1 MTALLAANPFLESV
15 QRSLNEDV
23 DNTELAV
30 FGISILCFLLV
41 LLVAA
46 RFFNQDRSAGREPE
60 VDYLT
65 VLVDLLGLS
74 EEDRRDLC
82 RVATAAGL
90 AQPAAI
96 LLTPAN
102 FAHAIRHP
110 GLGRPDPALLRRMD
124 DLSRRLFG
132 TTLVQPPEATATQKP
147 SVREHQTVAGV

>member
-1 MTALLAANPFLESV
+1 MTTLLAANPFLESV
-15 QRSLNEDV
+15 HRSLNEDV
-23 DNTELAV
+23 DSTELAV

-46 RFFNQDRSAGREPE
+46 RLFNQEKTAGREPE

-74 EEDRRDLC
+74 EEDRRDLR
-82 RVATAAGL
+82 RVAAGAGL

-102 FAHAIRHP
+102 FAHAIGHP
-110 GLGRPDPALLRRMD
+110 GLGRPDPAFVRRMD

-132 TTLVQPPEATATQKP
+132 TPLVQP
-147 SVREHQTVAGV
+147 